1 MKEIFQRQKIGE
13 AKMLVGQICLLF
25 ILSKFL
31 IGILFGQSFLSWFKE
46 EIILET
52 SIISVGVIKKYS
64 IFKGGR

>member
-31 IGILFGQSFLSWFKE
+31 IEILFGQSFLSWFKE

-52 SIISVGVIKKYS
+52 SIISVGTIKKYS